1 MRDAS
6 SSLPRGEPGAK
17 GHVRALDGMRA
28 VAVVLVVLFH
38 LRVPG
43 FAAGYLGV
51 DVFFVLSGFLI
62 TSLLIAEME
71 RTGRIALAD
80 FWSRRV
86 RRLLPALA
94 LLLLVVALVTWLTAT
109 YSERASIRRDLLA
122 ATAYL
127 ANWRFIAT
135 SSYFVNTGVE
145 SPLQHT
151 WSLAIEEQF
160 YLLWPLMLAGAMA
173 AFHRARASVTVL
185 AALGVIAS
193 AVTMAWLFGAGGVER
208 AYMGTDARIFEPLV
222 GALGAVWVA
231 TPGSRSWLKRYGRS
245 ILWIGVLVVL
255 ADLVVIRPGHA
266 YYFDGGA
273 VAFSMATLMIVAPL
287 WVGRGGAAGAGLSA
301 RPVAWIG
308 LISYGIYLWHW
319 PLIVWLGVRTAAGPR
334 AIALGIAAA
343 VLTVAI
349 SAGSYYV
356 VERPIR
362 TGRPLGVLRS
372 HHWQARRP
380 GLVLAA
386 VPTVLLLVACA
397 SVAATR
403 VPPPSADTPVLM
415 LTGDSV
421 PLHLE
426 SAFERATSPRG
437 WRVVSAAQGGC
448 PVTGETS
455 AKANGEAVHE
465 AAGCAAVTIPT
476 QDRLIAEDHPDVV
489 VWWDRWSLSDFF
501 TADGEL
507 VRSGTPRFWA
517 LRRAGLDATVR
528 RLGAGG
534 ATVVLVATEPPGV
547 GMWTRCTDERCQD
560 WDRFQIDHYDDITA
574 RWDAILRGYARR
586 HPDRAAFLSV
596 TDAVCHDDASPCDDL
611 IDGRP
616 ARPDGTHYEGAG
628 EDLVVRLIVDAIA
641 PRMDAGH

>member
-1 MRDAS
+1 MS
-6 SSLPRGEPGAK
+6 STSNLPRGEPGAK

-71 RTGRIALAD
+71 RHGRIALAA

-94 LLLLVVALVTWLTAT
+94 LLLLAVALVTWLTAT
-109 YSERASIRRDLLA
+109 YSERASIRGDLLA
-122 ATAYL
+122 STVYL

-135 SSYFVNTGVE
+135 SSYFLNTGIE

-160 YLLWPLMLAGAMA
+160 YLLWPLLLAGAMA
-173 AFHRARASVTVL
+173 VFHRARMSVTVL
-185 AALGVIAS
+185 AVLGVIAS
-193 AVTMAWLFGAGGVER
+193 TVAMAWLFGPDGVER
-208 AYMGTDARIFEPLV
+208 AYMGTDARMFEPLV

-231 TPGSRSWLKRYGRS
+231 TPGARAWLERHGRP
-245 ILWIGVLVVL
+245 ILWLGVLVVI
-255 ADLVVIRPGHA
+255 ADLIVIRPGDA

-273 VAFSMATLMIVAPL
+273 LGFSVATLMIVAPL
-287 WVGRGGAAGAGLSA
+287 WVGRGGPADAGLSWA
-301 RPVAWIG
+301 PVAWVG
-308 LISYGIYLWHW
+308 VISYGIYLWHW
-319 PLIVWLGVRTAAGPR
+319 PLIVWLGVRTAVGPR
-334 AIALGIAAA
+334 AVVLGVAAVVLTVGIAA
-343 VLTVAI
+343 L
-349 SAGSYYV
+349 SYYL

-362 TGRPLGVLRS
+362 TGQPLGAHGRRR
-372 HHWQARRP
+372 WQLRRP
-380 GLVLAA
+380 GVVLAA
-386 VPTVLLLVACA
+386 VPLVLLLVASA

-403 VPPPSADTPVLM
+403 VPPPSADTPVLL

-426 SAFERATSPRG
+426 VAFERATAARG

-455 AKANGEAVHE
+455 AKTTGEGLHE
-465 AAGCAAVTIPT
+465 AAACAQVTIPA
-476 QDRLIAEDHPDVV
+476 QDELIAQDHPDVV
-489 VWWDRWSLSDFF
+489 LWWDRWSLSDYL
-501 TADGEL
+501 TAGGEH
-507 VRSGTPRFWA
+507 VRSGSARFWT
-517 LRRAGLDATVR
+517 LRRAGLDAAVR
-528 RLGAGG
+528 RLSVGG

-547 GMWTRCTDERCQD
+547 GIWTRCTDQRCPD
-560 WDRFQIDHYDDITA
+560 WDRFQIDHYGDITT
-574 RWDAILRGYARR
+574 RWNAILQRYADR

-596 TDAVCHDDASPCDDL
+596 TDAVCRDGASPCDDL
-611 IDGRP
+611 IGGVP

-628 EDLVVRLIVDAIA
+628 EDLVTGLIVDAIA
-641 PRMDAGH
+641 AKMDAGS